1 MLVLF
6 HPSALRVLPKPPKRT
21 AGGLDESAV
30 HAPAR
35 KVGGHFAAAYDMPI
49 DDLWSYAGAPR
60 RGR

>member
-1 MLVLF
+1 M
-6 HPSALRVLPKPPKRT
+6 LPKPPKCT

-35 KVGGHFAAAYDMPI
+35 KVGGLFAAAYDMPI
-49 DDLWSYAGAPR
+49 DDLWSYAGALR